1 MAVWGGGGGNRAGGP
16 PAGSNGATSPHRS
29 ACGPWGRSP
38 PRPTRRGG
46 RARRRACLRSR
57 RGAKVLREGLAPLP
71 SLQLYV
77 PAIDTLEEICGW
89 LGTFRERLRVAH
101 TDERADVA
109 AVVLELEA
117 RYQTRRAEL
126 S

>member
-1 MAVWGGGGGNRAGGP
+1 MAA
-16 PAGSNGATSPHRS
+16 
-29 ACGPWGRSP
+29 GRS
-38 PRPTRRGG
+38 RVE
-46 RARRRACLRSR
+46 LIR
-57 RGAKVLREGLAPLP
+57 RGAESGQGATVLREGMAPLP
-71 SLQLYV
+71 SLELYV
-77 PAIDTLEEICGW
+77 PAIDTLEEICEW

-109 AVVLELEA
+109 AVVVQLEA

>member
-1 MAVWGGGGGNRAGGP
+1 MAA
-16 PAGSNGATSPHRS
+16 
-29 ACGPWGRSP
+29 GRS
-38 PRPTRRGG
+38 RVESIHRGAKTG
-46 RARRRACLRSR
+46 

-71 SLQLYV
+71 SFPLYV

-89 LGTFRERLRVAH
+89 LGTFRERLRMAH

-109 AVVLELEA
+109 AVVLQLEA

-126 S
+126 SSGCDEHAQVATGAPRR